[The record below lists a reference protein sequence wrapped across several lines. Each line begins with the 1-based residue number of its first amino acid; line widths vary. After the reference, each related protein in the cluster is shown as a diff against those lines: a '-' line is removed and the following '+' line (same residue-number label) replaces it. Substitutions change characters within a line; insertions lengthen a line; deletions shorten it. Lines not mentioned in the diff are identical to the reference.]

1 VEVIEVGLFNRKK
14 SKKPKA
20 AELFAYDDVELSYA
34 TEPEDFT
41 KIVKDFVKITNSS
54 GNDVYTIERRNTH
67 HPPPTVSLISA
78 WSSTSDVKTS
88 IEIINSSEHEA
99 RSEAEF
105 KFNKFRDML
114 TKKGYEPMDLVP
126 TGAYCIAGKISS
138 KWAAEAAFKKYAE
151 IGISGA
157 CLLSPCVAAY
167 YGYNEQL
174 AKWFVIK
181 TQDTTVAHEKW
192 AEIPKPTPLE

>member
-1 VEVIEVGLFNRKK
+1 MGLFNRKK
-14 SKKPKA
+14 SKKPKDIK
-20 AELFAYDDVELSYA
+20 ELFAYDDVELSYA

-41 KIVKDFVKITNSS
+41 KIVKDFVKTTNSS
-54 GNDVYTIERRNTH
+54 GNDVYTIERRNTR

-78 WSSTSDVKTS
+78 WSVTSDVKTS

-126 TGAYCIAGKISS
+126 AGAYCIAGKISS
-138 KWAAEAAFKKYAE
+138 KWAAEAAFKSYAE